1 MPHFV
6 SLYPQPPRNVFFQ
19 ILPFTQGGYDMV
31 AHECVPGQ
39 RHALVV
45 NRVFEGG
52 RHVSS
57 PEGDVHPV
65 SRWAEEVSS
74 LSRLR
79 RVERDAPFLVSF
91 PEDVSCLG

>member
-1 MPHFV
+1 M
-6 SLYPQPPRNVFFQ
+6 LAFQ
-19 ILPFTQGGYDMV
+19 VMPFTQGYDIT

-52 RHVSS
+52 RHVGGA
-57 PEGDVHPV
+57 PADEGMGNVHPLA
-65 SRWAEEVSS
+65 RWAEEVSC

-79 RVERDAPFLVSF
+79 SEDRDAPFLVSF
-91 PEDVSCLG
+91 PEEVSCLG